1 MASTT
6 QTTTHTTTRI
16 QLTDHSDSKP
26 TRTADLAK
34 QYGGNHK
41 TGWLAY
47 LPDTWLP
54 YVQLARLSPPAG
66 LFLIY
71 FPHVFGFLHAAI
83 VTKAAPEAVAK
94 TAGLMFGGSFFV
106 SNAIHI
112 WNDLID
118 APLDAQ
124 VERTRDRP
132 IPRGAVSPSAAT
144 VFTVTQALGAGLFLF
159 YLPVSPL
166 NAFLYSLPSILGWT
180 YYPWAKRH
188 TNAPQLVL
196 GFCLAWGIVMGY
208 IALGAEPFNTG
219 ISDASKPSVQLSS
232 LCLLLASILWT
243 IIYDTIYAHQD
254 VKDDIKAG
262 IKSLAVLYREQT
274 KTLLWQLLALMSSL
288 LVACG
293 QQSQMGY
300 AYYLIAVGGS
310 ITSLGLMIAMVEL
323 KNSESCWW
331 WFGNGFWYAGGSIT
345 AGLLVEYILSVGK

>member
-1 MASTT
+1 MTSTT
-6 QTTTHTTTRI
+6 QTEV
-16 QLTDHSDSKP
+16 QQKSNDSPKAA
-26 TRTADLAK
+26 RLAVLAQ

-83 VTKAAPEAVAK
+83 ITQAEPEAVTKAAAL
-94 TAGLMFGGSFFV
+94 TFGGSFFV
-106 SNAIHI
+106 SNSIHI

-118 APLDAQ
+118 APLDAK
-124 VERTRDRP
+124 VERTLDRP
-132 IPRGAVSPSAAT
+132 IPRGAVSPSSAT
-144 VFTVTQALGAGLFLF
+144 IFTVTQALGAAVFLF
-159 YLPVSPL
+159 YLAITPFS
-166 NAFLYSLPSILGWT
+166 AFLYSLPSILGWT

-208 IALGAEPFNTG
+208 IALGAEPFNAG
-219 ISDASKPSVQLSS
+219 LVDASTPRVQPSS
-232 LCLLLASILWT
+232 LCLFLASILWT

-254 VKDDIKAG
+254 VNDDIKAG
-262 IKSLAVLYREQT
+262 IKSLAVLYQDRT
-274 KTLLWQLLALMSSL
+274 KSLLWQLLVLMISL

-293 QQSQMGY
+293 QLSQMGL

-310 ITSLGLMIAMVEL
+310 VTSLGSMIAMVEL

-345 AGLLVEYILSVGK
+345 AGLLVEYILKVAV